1 MVSRWV
7 PFSAGRWIVVAILGL
22 PLLWLSLA
30 VSVAGVTDR
39 RHPSQALMWW
49 PWSADAAAN
58 LAARL
63 VLRTSTADRTEATEL
78 AQRAMKRQAILPV
91 AMRTLAI
98 ATVYGNPT
106 SDKPRQLIAYAERL
120 SRRDAPTQ
128 LWLIEDSVQRG
139 NVANA
144 LIHYDRILRTSLE
157 ARAQVLPVL
166 TAAVN
171 DPAIARSLARL
182 LARQPSWRDDFVSQM
197 VTRVDNPVSLATLLP
212 VAGLSPQSPQDRGY
226 LQLGLTRMA
235 TQGSPDLAYRLY
247 RRFGGRAP
255 ALGQAL
261 INGDLAHEPG
271 LAPFDWIG
279 NDDPALATSREMNEG
294 KWQFHAGLSA
304 GATGNLARQM
314 LITRPGRYAIEAGIS
329 GPPSDGSTVT
339 LTLRCLNGKT
349 LLSLPSRNGKN
360 IIGTANVPVGCSAAW
375 LTFEGR
381 GALDNGPSDY
391 WIGPVSVRRVTA
403 GS

>member
-1 MVSRWV
+1 MVSRWA
-7 PFSAGRWIVVAILGL
+7 PYGAGRWIVVTILSL

-30 VSVAGVTDR
+30 VSIAGVTDR
-39 RHPSQALMWW
+39 HHPSQALMWW
-49 PWSADAAAN
+49 PWSADASAN
-58 LAARL
+58 LAGRL
-63 VLRTSTADRTEATEL
+63 VVGSSPTDRAEVTEL
-78 AQRAMKRQAILPV
+78 AQRALRRQAILPV
-91 AMRTLAI
+91 AVRTLAI
-98 ATVYGNPT
+98 AKVYANPT
-106 SDKPRQLIAYAERL
+106 SDKPRELIAYAEKL

-139 NVANA
+139 NVASA

-171 DPAIARSLARL
+171 DPAIARALARL

-212 VAGLSPQSPQDRGY
+212 VAGLSAQSPQDRGY
-226 LQLGLTRMA
+226 LQLGLTRIA

-247 RRFGGRAP
+247 RRFGGQPPAP
-255 ALGQAL
+255 GQTVV
-261 INGDLAHEPG
+261 NGDLSREPG

-279 NDDPALATSREMNEG
+279 NDDPALATSREMSDE
-294 KWQFHAGLSA
+294 KWQFHASVAA

-314 LITRPGRYAIEAGIS
+314 LITLPGRYAISARVS
-329 GPPSDGSTVT
+329 GPASDGSLVT
-339 LTLRCLNGKT
+339 LTLRCLDTKT
-349 LLSLPSRNGKN
+349 LFSAPWRGGNG
-360 IIGTANVPVGCSAAW
+360 IAGTADVPAGCRATW

-391 WIGPVSVRRVTA
+391 WLGPISVRRTTT